1 MADDLLAGIQP
12 DAGEAAAAPVEP
24 VAPVAP
30 VEPAAPEL
38 TEEQQGDAEWDA
50 AQEDLFPGIK
60 KSQEEQDEQTKPTK
74 TAEEIAADEVA
85 TTKADADKDPTKPGE
100 KDDAAEGEED
110 EQADTSDASARLSAR
125 EQAAQVAEIKSEI
138 REKLF
143 PDAQTE
149 LRAGDGTLLDS
160 VDKVMQYV
168 NPATGEAYTRDEAT
182 LWLAQ
187 SERALE
193 KSVTDMNAQ
202 VEQIADTQLDLK
214 DQADVVNFDYGELLR
229 AMPELRTKL
238 WGEYEKLLTRD
249 PKSGI
254 ITKAPISLRNFYET
268 ALEPYAE
275 LGRKLDAGDLTPA
288 APAPDPV
295 AVQKAADAEKA
306 RRRSDRS
313 DIYGP
318 GKVDTATD
326 EEKEWG
332 AAAEA
337 VFGKIN

>member
-12 DAGEAAAAPVEP
+12 DVGGGEAAAPVEP
-24 VAPVAP
+24 EA
-30 VEPAAPEL
+30 PAAPEL
-38 TEEQQGDAEWDA
+38 TEEQQSDAEWDA
-50 AQEDLFPGIK
+50 AADELFPGIK
-60 KSQEEQDEQTKPTK
+60 KAQEDEDEQAKSGK
-74 TAEEIAADEVA
+74 TAEEIEADKVAA
-85 TTKADADKDPTKPGE
+85 TKADAGKDPAEAGE
-100 KDDAAEGEED
+100 ADDAADSEED
-110 EQADTSDASARLSAR
+110 EQAEPDGATARLTAR
-125 EQAAQVAEIKSEI
+125 EEAAQLEQVKSEI

-143 PDAQTE
+143 PDTPTK
-149 LRAGDGTLLDS
+149 LIAGDGTILDS

-193 KSVTDMNAQ
+193 KSVADMNEQ
-202 VEQIADTQLDLK
+202 VNQITETQLDLK
-214 DQADVVNFDYGELLR
+214 DQADVVNYGYGELLR
-229 AMPELRTKL
+229 AMPELRAKL
-238 WGEYEKLLTRD
+238 WGEYEKSLTRD

-254 ITKAPISLRNFYET
+254 IVKAPMSLQNFYET

-275 LGRKLDAGDLTPA
+275 LGRKLDAGDLTPP

-295 AVQKAADAEKA
+295 VAQRAEAAEKA

-318 GKVDTATD
+318 GKVNTATD
-326 EEKEWG
+326 DEKEWG

-337 VFGKIN
+337 VFGKIT